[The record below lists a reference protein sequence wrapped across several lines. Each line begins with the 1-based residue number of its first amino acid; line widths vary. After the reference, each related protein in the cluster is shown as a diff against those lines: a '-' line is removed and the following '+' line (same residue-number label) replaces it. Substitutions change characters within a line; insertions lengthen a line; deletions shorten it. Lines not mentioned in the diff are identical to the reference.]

1 MEKKITLLN
10 SGSRY
15 LTQKG
20 LANPLRESEMFLS
33 YIFNCPR
40 AELYLD
46 NIAVKE
52 EYTQRF
58 RNLLT
63 ARARGV
69 PLQYLVGSTEFMGL
83 EFKTRPGIF
92 IPRPET
98 EILVETV
105 IKLLTGQ
112 LTNQPTNKLTNQP
125 TILDVGVGCGNIAI
139 SLAENF
145 RKMHVFACDIS
156 DSALQLTKE
165 NCRLN
170 KTNVSLV
177 KSNLFSAFKKAQKFS
192 LIVSNPPYIKA
203 QEIPGL
209 SREIHYEPRLALDGG
224 EDGLFYYQRIINEA
238 PAYLQNRGLLALE
251 IGDNQAEPVKEI
263 FRQNG
268 SFSIFKVVE
277 DYNELE
283 RVIVARKK

>member
-1 MEKKITLLN
+1 MEKRITLLN

-15 LTQKG
+15 LAQKG
-20 LANPLRESEMFLS
+20 LANALRESEMFLS
-33 YIFNCPR
+33 HIFNCSR

-46 NIAVKE
+46 NITVKE
-52 EYTQRF
+52 EYNRRF

-63 ARARGV
+63 SRARGV

-83 EFKTRPGIF
+83 EFKVRPGVF

-98 EILVETV
+98 EILVET
-105 IKLLTGQ
+105 ILELSAFSSQ
-112 LTNQPTNKLTNQP
+112 LSAD
-125 TILDVGVGCGNIAI
+125 ILDIGTGCGNIAI
-139 SLAENF
+139 SLAEKF
-145 RKMHVFACDIS
+145 RKMHIFACDIS

-170 KTNVSLV
+170 KTDVSLV
-177 KSNLFSAFKKAQKFS
+177 KSSLFSAFKKEQKFS

-238 PAYLQNRGLLALE
+238 PAYLQDRGLLVFE
-251 IGDNQAEPVKEI
+251 TGDNQAEPVKEI

-268 SFSIFKVVE
+268 RFSILSVVK
-277 DYNELE
+277 DYNDVE
-283 RVIVARKK
+283 RVIVARRK